1 MIALVY
7 SELFKYLKKK
17 SIRILL
23 FSFIF
28 LPILFSSLIRKADNT
43 LFSLE
48 PVIFLLNLCIVIIA
62 SGFISLEFE
71 KGTLKNLLIQPIS
84 RIRMI
89 YSKYFALIIMIIFFY
104 ILFIIGVIISTIIIK
119 GFIIEYSW
127 VFLFTI
133 LQSIILASISFF
145 LSLLLKS
152 TSKTVLISLIIVF
165 LGEKINSLLE
175 KVTSLGKFS
184 LLSNYDLTP
193 YFSSTLEAGN
203 ISLYAAI
210 GILVIHFLFFNI
222 LLISSV
228 TKFEL

>member
-43 LFSLE
+43 LFSVE

-127 VFLFTI
+127 VFC
-133 LQSIILASISFF
+133 LQFY
-145 LSLLLKS
+145 
-152 TSKTVLISLIIVF
+152 
-165 LGEKINSLLE
+165 NQ
-175 KVTSLGKFS
+175 
-184 LLSNYDLTP
+184 
-193 YFSSTLEAGN
+193 
-203 ISLYAAI
+203 
-210 GILVIHFLFFNI
+210 
-222 LLISSV
+222 
-228 TKFEL
+228 